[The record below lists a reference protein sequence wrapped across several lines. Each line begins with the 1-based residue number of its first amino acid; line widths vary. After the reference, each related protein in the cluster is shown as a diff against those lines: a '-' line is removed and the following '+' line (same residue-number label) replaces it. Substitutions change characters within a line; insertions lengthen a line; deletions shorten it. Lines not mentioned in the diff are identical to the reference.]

1 MAPGT
6 LWVLQWEFFFFVSLF
21 CFVFKEKLNF
31 PNVQLYKHKFL
42 SLKSAQLLRSKMG
55 LNKKQKFVG

>member
-6 LWVLQWEFFFFVSLF
+6 LWVLQWEFFFFISLF

-31 PNVQLYKHKFL
+31 PNVQFL

-55 LNKKQKFVG
+55 LNKMQKFVG